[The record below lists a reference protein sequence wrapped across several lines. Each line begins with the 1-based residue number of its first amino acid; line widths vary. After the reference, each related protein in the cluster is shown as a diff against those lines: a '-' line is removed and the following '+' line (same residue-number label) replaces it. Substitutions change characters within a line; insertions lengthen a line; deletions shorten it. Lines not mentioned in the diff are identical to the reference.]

1 MPTYEYACDACGHA
15 YERFQSITASPDRT
29 CPKCGKRKVRRKIG
43 IGAGV
48 LFKGTGFYET
58 DYRSDGYAKAAEA
71 DRKNSDTA
79 KPAEAKS
86 ETKAADAGASK
97 PSVGEA
103 SKPAP
108 AAKPKPPKEE
118 R

>member
-1 MPTYEYACDACGHA
+1 MPTYEYACDACGHE

-58 DYRSDGYAKAAEA
+58 DYRSDGYSKAAEA
-71 DRKNSDTA
+71 DRKST
-79 KPAEAKS
+79 
-86 ETKAADAGASK
+86 ETPKADAAKKEG
-97 PSVGEA
+97 GEA
-103 SKPAP
+103 SKPAEGAKKAPEP
-108 AAKPKPPKEE
+108 AKKIGRAHV
-118 R
+118 